1 MAKVYRDI
9 NGNILNH
16 GDQVYT
22 IELNGKAVGGN
33 LVKAYFKI
41 NDSGSGYLISSM
53 EEMWNYHFYKRNFE
67 KKVLKIRN

>member
-1 MAKVYRDI
+1 LAKVYKDI

-16 GDQVYT
+16 GDEVYT

-41 NDSGSGYLISSM
+41 DDSGSGYLAHNM
-53 EEMWNYHFYKRNFE
+53 EDRWRYSFYK
-67 KKVLKIRN
+67 KKF